1 MRTDRQR
8 PASLPESAG
17 TTRGRPG
24 LGRSVVGGFFLVMGG
39 VHLGIVSVDP
49 QTYDAFADHA
59 LFPFVHAGWQQIVMA
74 QPAFWGLCLMTGEI
88 VLGSLLL
95 VGGRAARWGWTGV
108 IVFHVLLMLFGV
120 WVWLWSVPAI
130 AVLVRLARRD
140 LRSVAAPVT

>member
-1 MRTDRQR
+1 MRTDRDR
-8 PASLPESAG
+8 PASLPGAVS
-17 TTRGRPG
+17 TTTGHRR
-24 LGRSVVGGFFLVMGG
+24 LGGSVVGGFFLVMGG

-59 LFPFVHAGWQQIVMA
+59 LFPFVRDGWQQIVMA
-74 QPAFWGLCLMTGEI
+74 QPAFWGLCLMAGEI
-88 VLGSLLL
+88 TLGILLL
-95 VGGRAARWGWTGV
+95 VGGRAARWGWLGV
-108 IVFHVLLMLFGV
+108 IGFHVLLMLFGV